1 MNIYNRSSEFF
12 VESPSL
18 LMGRAK
24 LYNQYKR
31 HYAITVLISCTHLGA
46 INYISKCYGE
56 RVSGIQITSQPGF
69 TNCKYHVPGEQ
80 ILAYSG
86 FILEFDFAAGASL
99 LILGFIRG
107 KS

>member
-1 MNIYNRSSEFF
+1 
-12 VESPSL
+12 
-18 LMGRAK
+18 MGRAK

-86 FILEFDFAAGASL
+86 FIFEFDFAACSSL